1 MATVTITITAGN
13 NAGST
18 FRKMAAQINK
28 IAASVPDV
36 NSTGA
41 SYVLTV
47 DNSDNSVAIT
57 AGPTTTSKAYF

>member
-1 MATVTITITAGN
+1 MATVTVTITAGN
-13 NAGST
+13 NAGAT
-18 FRKMAAQINK
+18 FRKMGKQIQK
-28 IAASVPDV
+28 MASNLPDV

-57 AGPTTTSKAYF
+57 AGPVTTSKHFF